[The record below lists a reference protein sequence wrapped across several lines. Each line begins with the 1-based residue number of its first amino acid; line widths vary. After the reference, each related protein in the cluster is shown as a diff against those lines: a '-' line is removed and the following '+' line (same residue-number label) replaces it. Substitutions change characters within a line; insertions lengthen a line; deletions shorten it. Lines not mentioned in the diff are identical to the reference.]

1 MLVAD
6 LWIVMVWQWWLVLW
20 FFFFFSNSVFF
31 SGSGGDGFGGLLV
44 VVVIAGHGYNG
55 ERRREK
61 CEVYIILLFDSWFIL
76 F

>member
-1 MLVAD
+1 MDCCGLAMVAS
-6 LWIVMVWQWWLVLW
+6 VVV
-20 FFFFFSNSVFF
+20 FFFFFSNCVFF

>member
-1 MLVAD
+1 MVVAD
-6 LWIVMVWQWWLVLW
+6 LWIVVVWQWRLVLW

>member
-1 MLVAD
+1 MDCCGLAMVAS
-6 LWIVMVWQWWLVLW
+6 VVV
-20 FFFFFSNSVFF
+20 FFFFSNSVFF